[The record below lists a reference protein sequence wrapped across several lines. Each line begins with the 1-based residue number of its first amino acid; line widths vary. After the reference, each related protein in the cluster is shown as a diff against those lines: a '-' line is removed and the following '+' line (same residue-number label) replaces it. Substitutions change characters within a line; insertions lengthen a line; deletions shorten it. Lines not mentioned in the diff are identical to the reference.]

1 MECQVGESGSGVNGE
16 NRIRCQTSSDIDP
29 HASIDRRL
37 PLPPDAFSGDI
48 TAMLGF
54 TRLQGCTHDGPTR
67 GRGGWAIPFHDKSV
81 RKSVVVGSRVGSP
94 FSSVA
99 FPPLPTTVILVPSSL
114 KLFVKLSLGTA
125 D

>member
-1 MECQVGESGSGVNGE
+1 MKLARLLNGATQE
-16 NRIRCQTSSDIDP
+16 YQTV
-29 HASIDRRL
+29 L
-37 PLPPDAFSGDI
+37 
-48 TAMLGF
+48 
-54 TRLQGCTHDGPTR
+54 
-67 GRGGWAIPFHDKSV
+67 V
-81 RKSVVVGSRVGSP
+81 VVVGSRVGSP